1 MPEKFQRDALIFGFR
16 KREPFDGV
24 SSPRWNGFD
33 LAHIEGHLRRA
44 NLTLFQRKPNIIL
57 ILIIMMIWA
66 VRYIQT
72 HQEKVDGV
80 QRSYKWLKIQLQRNG
95 GRKEKKEKRKKQD
108 KKWMNEKYC
117 VQMFVQT
124 MSVGMK
130 NEMRYEKW
138 ITVSNMSR

>member
-1 MPEKFQRDALIFGFR
+1 
-16 KREPFDGV
+16 
-24 SSPRWNGFD
+24 
-33 LAHIEGHLRRA
+33 
-44 NLTLFQRKPNIIL
+44 
-57 ILIIMMIWA
+57 MMIWA

-72 HQEKVDGV
+72 HQEKVNGV

-138 ITVSNMSR
+138 ITVSNMRR